1 MVSNRS
7 RRLFFSNYL
16 NDLKDIIQTA
26 TGRKAISA
34 DEDRSLKLLE
44 QINENL
50 IKLNKGKGTDAGDS
64 SATSL
69 KEVAVDSNLKSA
81 PEGTAGRSKKK
92 SVSVS

>member
-26 TGRKAISA
+26 TGRKTISA
-34 DEDRSLKLLE
+34 DEDKSLKLLE
-44 QINENL
+44 QINTNL
-50 IKLNKGKGTDAGDS
+50 IKLNKGKETDSGDS
-64 SATSL
+64 SATGL
-69 KEVAVDSNLKSA
+69 REVAVDSNLKPA
-81 PEGTAGRSKKK
+81 PEGTAGGSKKK